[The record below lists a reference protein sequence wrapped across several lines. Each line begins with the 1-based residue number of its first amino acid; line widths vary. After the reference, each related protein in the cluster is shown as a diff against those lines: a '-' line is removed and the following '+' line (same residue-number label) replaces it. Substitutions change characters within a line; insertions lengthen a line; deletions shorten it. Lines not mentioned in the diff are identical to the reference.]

1 MLEIFY
7 NASRITL
14 KELKNSYKEDAG
26 GWYATDYTPILRS
39 IGKLV
44 ASVRYREDGG
54 WLVAV
59 LKGRK
64 DYMIICDQSHDL
76 YKCKNSSD
84 ILALR
89 TVLRNRATYETTLP
103 NVVWRLQAW
112 LRGTTQYDTQLVY
125 SKLIEL
131 LKE

>member
-1 MLEIFY
+1 MLDVTRNMLPI
-7 NASRITL
+7 SL
-14 KELKNSYKEDAG
+14 KELKKSYKDQGG

-64 DYMIICDQSHDL
+64 DYMIICDRSHDL
-76 YKCKNSSD
+76 YRCKNSSD

-103 NVVWRLQAW
+103 NVVWQLQAW